1 MMGPSASKIKFICK
15 MMLDNCLCVK
25 SSTYIDEWLHPVIYL
40 IDNNLQYPT
49 FMVKAGLQ
57 QPRLLS

>member
-1 MMGPSASKIKFICK
+1 MT
-15 MMLDNCLCVK
+15 LDNCLHIKNC
-25 SSTYIDEWLHPVIYL
+25 TYIEEWLHPTIYL

-57 QPRLLS
+57 WHRLLS